1 MTNPIS
7 TSPKRPSQRREEQ
20 QEALLNNH
28 PWGEVMRLPPAEV
41 ETAFRSET
49 WKAISRALRLLQ
61 EAALA
66 KLRDTRLPASARD
79 EAAGEYNIIEDL
91 QSLPELHEKWQRD
104 YFRKK
109 ESK

>member
-1 MTNPIS
+1 
-7 TSPKRPSQRREEQ
+7 
-20 QEALLNNH
+20 
-28 PWGEVMRLPPAEV
+28 
-41 ETAFRSET
+41 
-49 WKAISRALRLLQ
+49 LQ